1 MGENLDNN
9 QSKQTSGSM
18 QNEGVVRFNMSA
30 FLAQLAGEEKREE
43 VQRLLTG
50 ITNASDNKT
59 LSADL
64 QALGDFFYR
73 NDLYDRA
80 RVCYQHAQEVTDLQ
94 DAEQRVKLLFSIG
107 NTYFMEG
114 DYLTARGHYRDS
126 LDLARKQNFVSGM
139 AENLLQLSNIART
152 LGVYDEAESLGLSG
166 LDLNLHAHRKRGIW
180 NSVQSL
186 CNLAVILEATGQG
199 TKAKELLSACL
210 AKLDPNEHADA
221 IEQVKKT
228 LSTFPSTNS
237 GSIL

>member
-1 MGENLDNN
+1 
-9 QSKQTSGSM
+9 M
-18 QNEGVVRFNMSA
+18 QNEGLVRFNVSA

-50 ITNASDNKT
+50 IANASDNKT

-64 QALGDFFYR
+64 QALGDIFYH

-80 RVCYQHAQEVTDLQ
+80 RVCYQHAQHIADPQ
-94 DAEQRVKLLFSIG
+94 DTGQRVKLLFSIG
-107 NTYFMEG
+107 NTYFMES
-114 DYLTARGHYRDS
+114 DYLTARGYYRDS

-139 AENLLQLSNIART
+139 AENFLQLSNIARV
-152 LGVYDEAESLGLSG
+152 LGEYDEAESLGLSG
-166 LDLNLHAHRKRGIW
+166 LDLNLQAHRKRGTW
-180 NSVQSL
+180 NSVQGL

-199 TKAKELLSACL
+199 TKARELLSACL

-237 GSIL
+237 GSIP